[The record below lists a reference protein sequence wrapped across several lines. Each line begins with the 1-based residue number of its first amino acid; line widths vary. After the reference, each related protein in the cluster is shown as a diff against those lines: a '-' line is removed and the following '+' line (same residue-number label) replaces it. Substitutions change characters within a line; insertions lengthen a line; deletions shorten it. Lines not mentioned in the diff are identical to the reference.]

1 MSAFPIYL
9 DHQATTP
16 TDPRVLEDM
25 LPYFSERFGNA
36 ASRTHRH
43 GWDAE
48 QAVDEARA
56 AVATAVGGDTVV
68 FTSGATEAI
77 NLALVGRFES
87 EKRGSGKRRRI
98 VTQVTEHKAVL
109 DVVEELER
117 RGAEVVRLPVD
128 GDGRVSLDA
137 VSAQVTEDTLLVS
150 IMAANNEVGTLQPV
164 PAIGA
169 ICHSRGV
176 PFHVDGAQSVGKV
189 PIHMTRDH
197 VDMLSISGHKLYGPK
212 GVGALVLLKGA
223 PRVQPQILGGAHE
236 QGMRSGTLNVPG
248 IIGLRSALGLCLDE
262 REAAVEREAGLR
274 DDLWRRLSEAVPD
287 AILNGHPLERLPGNL
302 NVSFPGVEG
311 EALLLSLKD
320 DVAVSSG
327 SACTSATVE
336 PSHVLRAIGRSTDLA
351 LGSLRFGLGRSTTA
365 ENVAHA
371 AQSVIREVRR
381 LRAFV

>member
-16 TDPRVLEDM
+16 TDPRVLEAM

-87 EKRGSGKRRRI
+87 ELRGSGKRRRI

-109 DVVEELER
+109 DVVEELEG

-128 GDGRVSLDA
+128 GEGRVSLDA

-365 ENVAHA
+365 KNVAHA

>member
-16 TDPRVLEDM
+16 TDPRVLEAM

-87 EKRGSGKRRRI
+87 ELRGSGKRRRI

-109 DVVEELER
+109 DVVEELEG

-287 AILNGHPLERLPGNL
+287 AILNGHPVERLPGNL

-336 PSHVLRAIGRSTDLA
+336 PSHVLRAIGRSTNLA
-351 LGSLRFGLGRSTTA
+351 LGSLRFGLGRSTTG

>member
-16 TDPRVLEDM
+16 TDPRVLEAM

-87 EKRGSGKRRRI
+87 ELRGSGKRRRI

-109 DVVEELER
+109 DVVEELEG

-128 GDGRVSLDA
+128 GEGRVSLDA

-274 DDLWRRLSEAVPD
+274 DDLWRRLSDAVPD
-287 AILNGHPLERLPGNL
+287 AILNGHPVERLPGNL

-365 ENVAHA
+365 KNVAHA

>member
-16 TDPRVLEDM
+16 TDPRVLEAM

-56 AVATAVGGDTVV
+56 AVAMAVGGDTVV

-77 NLALVGRFES
+77 NLALLGRFES
-87 EKRGSGKRRRI
+87 ELRGSGKRRRI

-287 AILNGHPLERLPGNL
+287 AILNGHPVERLPGNL

-351 LGSLRFGLGRSTTA
+351 LGSIRFGLGRSTTA

-371 AQSVIREVRR
+371 AQSVIRQVRR

>member
-16 TDPRVLEDM
+16 TDPRVLEAM

-87 EKRGSGKRRRI
+87 ELRGSGKRRRI

-109 DVVEELER
+109 DVVEELEG

-274 DDLWRRLSEAVPD
+274 DDLWRRLSDAVPD
-287 AILNGHPLERLPGNL
+287 AILNGHPVERLPGNL

-336 PSHVLRAIGRSTDLA
+336 PSHVLRAIGRSTNLA
-351 LGSLRFGLGRSTTA
+351 LGSLRFGLGRSTTG

>member
-16 TDPRVLEDM
+16 TDPRVLEAM

-87 EKRGSGKRRRI
+87 ELRGSGKRRRI

-109 DVVEELER
+109 DVVEELEG

-128 GDGRVSLDA
+128 GEGRVSLDA

-248 IIGLRSALGLCLDE
+248 IIGLRSALRLCLDE

-365 ENVAHA
+365 KNVAHA